1 MMAPVGRAG
10 TQTELEAML
19 VEVAVFS
26 LATHL
31 YWAVWGILQARTSA
45 VLPAP
50 SHVHANGLPD
60 ERHG

>member
-1 MMAPVGRAG
+1 
-10 TQTELEAML
+10 

-31 YWAVWGILQARTSA
+31 YWAVWGILQARSSA

-50 SHVHANGLPD
+50 SWFMQLMRAYAAVWLEGLLNGRGD
-60 ERHG
+60 